1 MKSYA
6 QMHQRSTSSGVIQ
19 SFQPIQAD
27 VASSSYYGHHSLSST
42 SPRRNN
48 FTTPADAALAAFDSG
63 DEELESMSEFK
74 PYTSSSPV
82 QRHQQYQQPQHVRY
96 PQLQQ
101 QLQRQQQQQ
110 QQASYFSQSRAQL
123 MSQKMAENQQLEE
136 SIQRMREEAI
146 MNARKQVVVP
156 SLSGMIPPASN
167 PQVSRHQPSLSQS
180 SLQRLSTPKSI
191 PINVTAPTSLP
202 KFETLKK
209 SVSSSVVSSS
219 SSSFSSSSSSSS
231 SSDLL
236 SKLGSRPIRRSVSDS
251 TSASPVMTQT
261 QSPQQNQQQPIFQR
275 PLLRSSNQQ
284 PYQSYDNH
292 NQESY
297 DLEKNKARHQ
307 DASLLR
313 ERGVSEMKASP
324 SSPTS
329 RDVLQVPT
337 SSAAKSEMR
346 NSSSTERPRL
356 RPSEDEPKAVDIRA
370 AEKKRAEA
378 VEKRAAEAAEKKD
391 AETARAAE
399 LKRIAEAS
407 ELRKQNEL
415 RRKKEL
421 AEQIQ
426 AQQLLAQKELLA
438 AEKAKK
444 DARIAAANAAAA
456 AYLVNSSSDKASQS
470 RKTNYVNETSLETV
484 THSRAPI
491 APLPPRSPSPL
502 LTSSSSFSS
511 SSSFAVSTPIVSS
524 PRGLVGLQNLGNT
537 CFMNSALQCLSNTPP
552 LAEYFSSQ
560 SALKTLN
567 PRSPSKGEVAAAFAE
582 LMSNMWSSSSSSSS
596 SSSVERPSRLK
607 SAVAS
612 VTRRFAG
619 YEQHDAQEFLIALLD
634 ALHDDTNRVKTKLPF
649 EELTDPP
656 AASDKEISNDWW
668 RYFTARNDSV
678 VWNLFA
684 GQLKSETK
692 CRACGHR
699 SRVFDP
705 FMDLSVPIPKSEC
718 TLGDCLEKFVEPE
731 TIPGGEWRCS
741 KCKDFQVAEK
751 ELAIFRLPQILVV
764 HLKRFSIGSSSSSM
778 FGGIFGGG
786 GNKSKINTSVKFPTE
801 GFDVKEYLALE
812 SPERSLGATT
822 LYDLIGVVNHSGSLN
837 GGHYVADCRNR
848 DDKQWYHFND
858 SHVRGGAGKGSL
870 SPSGA
875 YILFFQRRG
884 AKSNVQR
891 D

>member
-1 MKSYA
+1 MISAGKGGSYA
-6 QMHQRSTSSGVIQ
+6 MMHQR
-19 SFQPIQAD
+19 
-27 VASSSYYGHHSLSST
+27 ASSSSGFQSLQPIRADIKSSSYGQSLSPT
-42 SPRRNN
+42 SPRRYAVS
-48 FTTPADAALAAFDSG
+48 TSADAALAAFDSA

-82 QRHQQYQQPQHVRY
+82 QRQHQYQPTQQSRY
-96 PQLQQ
+96 LPLQQ
-101 QLQRQQQQQ
+101 VQQLQQQQ
-110 QQASYFSQSRAQL
+110 QQASYFNQSRAQIVA
-123 MSQKMAENQQLEE
+123 QNFADNQRLEE
-136 SIQRMREEAI
+136 SIMRMHAEALQDAKKKVI
-146 MNARKQVVVP
+146 PSVPSVISTSSMLAP
-156 SLSGMIPPASN
+156 SLSRQQS
-167 PQVSRHQPSLSQS
+167 SLSQS
-180 SLQRLSTPKSI
+180 SLQRLATPKAI
-191 PINVTAPTSLP
+191 PIYNSAPTSSLP
-202 KFETLKK
+202 KFDSLKK
-209 SVSSSVVSSS
+209 NVVT
-219 SSSFSSSSSSSS
+219 
-231 SSDLL
+231 SDLS
-236 SKLGSRPIRRSVSDS
+236 SKLENSRMIKRSTSDS
-251 TSASPVMTQT
+251 NSTSPVLMQT
-261 QSPQQNQQQPIFQR
+261 WSPSQPPPPQQQPQQQSTFQR
-275 PLLRSSNQQ
+275 SLVRSMNKQ
-284 PYQSYDNH
+284 PYQSYENH

-297 DLEKNKARHQ
+297 DLEKNKSRYQ
-307 DASLLR
+307 ESASLLR
-313 ERGVSEMKASP
+313 EREVSEMKASP

-329 RDVLQVPT
+329 RDNAKALQSQT
-337 SSAAKSEMR
+337 SASANATEVRKSR
-346 NSSSTERPRL
+346 VIERPRRRL
-356 RPSEDEPKAVDIRA
+356 SEDDPIVPADTRTTQ
-370 AEKKRAEA
+370 EKKRAET
-378 VEKRAAEAAEKKD
+378 EMRDAALIAKKKAAD
-391 AETARAAE
+391 AAMISE
-399 LKRIAEAS
+399 LKRIAEAA
-407 ELRKQNEL
+407 ELRKQAEL
-415 RRKKEL
+415 KRKKER
-421 AEQIQ
+421 AE
-426 AQQLLAQKELLA
+426 QLLAQQALEQKELLA

-444 DARIAAANAAAA
+444 DAKSAAAA
-456 AYLVNSSSDKASQS
+456 AAAAAGSASLNTISDKVLRSQ
-470 RKTNYVNETSLETV
+470 KTNSANEASLETI
-484 THSRAPI
+484 THSRAPL
-491 APLPPRSPSPL
+491 APPL
-502 LTSSSSFSS
+502 LSSSSFSS
-511 SSSFAVSTPIVSS
+511 STSLSVSTPIVST

-560 SALKTLN
+560 SALKNLN
-567 PRSPSKGEVAAAFAE
+567 PRSPSKGEVAVAFAE
-582 LMSNMWSSSSSSSS
+582 LMGNMWSSSSSTSSA
-596 SSSVERPSRLK
+596 VERPSRLK

-634 ALHDDTNRVKTKLPF
+634 ALHDDTNRVTAKLPF

-656 AASDKEISNDWW
+656 TASDKEISNDWW

-684 GQLKSETK
+684 GQLKSETR

-741 KCKDFQVAEK
+741 KCKEFQVAEK

-764 HLKRFSIGSSSSSM
+764 HLKRFSMGSSSSSM

-812 SPERSLGATT
+812 SPERSIGAAT

-848 DDKQWYHFND
+848 HDKQWYHFND

-884 AKSNVQR
+884 TR
-891 D
+891 G

>member
-1 MKSYA
+1 
-6 QMHQRSTSSGVIQ
+6 
-19 SFQPIQAD
+19 
-27 VASSSYYGHHSLSST
+27 
-42 SPRRNN
+42 
-48 FTTPADAALAAFDSG
+48 
-63 DEELESMSEFK
+63 
-74 PYTSSSPV
+74 
-82 QRHQQYQQPQHVRY
+82 
-96 PQLQQ
+96 
-101 QLQRQQQQQ
+101 
-110 QQASYFSQSRAQL
+110 
-123 MSQKMAENQQLEE
+123 
-136 SIQRMREEAI
+136 MR
-146 MNARKQVVVP
+146 K
-156 SLSGMIPPASN
+156 G
-167 PQVSRHQPSLSQS
+167 
-180 SLQRLSTPKSI
+180 
-191 PINVTAPTSLP
+191 
-202 KFETLKK
+202 
-209 SVSSSVVSSS
+209 
-219 SSSFSSSSSSSS
+219 
-231 SSDLL
+231 
-236 SKLGSRPIRRSVSDS
+236 
-251 TSASPVMTQT
+251 
-261 QSPQQNQQQPIFQR
+261 
-275 PLLRSSNQQ
+275 
-284 PYQSYDNH
+284 
-292 NQESY
+292 
-297 DLEKNKARHQ
+297 
-307 DASLLR
+307 
-313 ERGVSEMKASP
+313 
-324 SSPTS
+324 
-329 RDVLQVPT
+329 
-337 SSAAKSEMR
+337 
-346 NSSSTERPRL
+346 SSTERPRL

-378 VEKRAAEAAEKKD
+378 VEKRAAEAIEKKD
-391 AETARAAE
+391 AEAARAAE

-421 AEQIQ
+421 AEQNQ

-444 DARIAAANAAAA
+444 DARIAAANAATA

-470 RKTNYVNETSLETV
+470 RKTNSVNETSLETV

-491 APLPPRSPSPL
+491 APLPTRSPSPL
-502 LTSSSSFSS
+502 ITSSSSSSTFSS

-596 SSSVERPSRLK
+596 SSSAVERPSRLK

-656 AASDKEISNDWW
+656 TASDKEISNDWW

-751 ELAIFRLPQILVV
+751 ELAIFRLPQILVL
-764 HLKRFSIGSSSSSM
+764 HLKRFSMGSSSSSM

-801 GFDVKEYLALE
+801 GFDVREYLALE

-884 AKSNVQR
+884 TKSNVQR